1 MSGFSP
7 DPQGPTKGPRNFTG
21 EDHGK
26 KVPSLKLTA
35 IAPVAFPKGND
46 RLATINV
53 QVRVVSFR
61 EGIDRSPMNKLGPKK
76 VQGTQDAFL

>member
-1 MSGFSP
+1 MNFHRIHRVP
-7 DPQGPTKGPRNFTG
+7 PKGPEIPG
-21 EDHGK
+21 ADHGK

-35 IAPVAFPKGND
+35 IAPGAFPKGKD

-61 EGIDRSPMNKLGPKK
+61 EGIDRSPMNKLGRKK
-76 VQGTQDAFL
+76 VHGTQDAFL